1 MRRLVLALMIAA
13 VTLASGA
20 PLRAHEQF
28 RFVGYVT
35 QWDLKKHWLEL
46 RTREVWNGRS
56 GEYTRQMYL
65 RPECKVIR
73 LTQEV
78 KRSELKVGL
87 YVVVD
92 ASGDEI
98 TNVEATEI
106 EIKTLPAPAKK
117 KK

>member
-1 MRRLVLALMIAA
+1 MRRLVLILTIATMA
-13 VTLASGA
+13 LASGA
-20 PLRAHEQF
+20 PLRAHDVF
-28 RFVGYVT
+28 RFVGLIT
-35 QWDLKKHWLEL
+35 KWDPKKEWIEM
-46 RTREVWNGRS
+46 RTREVWDGRA
-56 GEYTRQMYL
+56 GQYTRQMHL
-65 RPECKVIR
+65 RTDCKVMR
-73 LTQEV
+73 LSQEV

-106 EIKTLPAPAKK
+106 EIVPLPPPAKK